1 MKKALILSGGGARGA
16 FQVGVWKYLR
26 EINWTPDLI
35 CGTSI
40 GAVNAAAIGSGM
52 SVERLIDIW
61 KTHNRSEIYRFK
73 VLKVLSSAL
82 YGRPFKAVLDTAP
95 MRAMLTR
102 HLNLEALRRSPIEI
116 IISAVHLATGRLHL
130 YNQDVIEIDHLMA
143 SSAMPILFPWQPIRG
158 ELYWDGGVMANSPLF
173 IALERK
179 IEEIIVVLLSP
190 VGHRPLPPPSNL
202 ARRFGTAFGTLFN
215 RLLSDD
221 DAGFQRAPVH
231 ACDEWRRH
239 GPHAQ
244 KITESRLETKDF
256 GDRTDRDA
264 RFYIPAQFLCPAGK
278 SADPCRLSQRPR
290 QMGKGAKSSRDDA
303 SPCLPK
309 ISDTGHSLV

>member
-1 MKKALILSGGGARGA
+1 MKRALVLSGGGARGA

-73 VLKVLSSAL
+73 ALKVLSSAL
-82 YGRPFKAVLDTAP
+82 YGRPFKAVLDTTP

-102 HLNLEALRRSPIEI
+102 HLDLEALRRSPIEI
-116 IISAVHLATGRLHL
+116 VISAVHLATGRLHL

-173 IALERK
+173 VALEKK

-190 VGHRPLPPPSNL
+190 VGHRPLPPPTTMREGL
-202 ARRFGTAFGTLFN
+202 E
-215 RLLSDD
+215 RLLEHFLIGSCQT
-221 DAGFQRAPVH
+221 AMPVSNGQPVH
-231 ACDEWRRH
+231 ACDEWRPAR
-239 GPHAQ
+239 PQAQ
-244 KITESRLETKDF
+244 TITESRWK
-256 GDRTDRDA
+256 
-264 RFYIPAQFLCPAGK
+264 
-278 SADPCRLSQRPR
+278 PR
-290 QMGKGAKSSRDDA
+290 ISVIAPTEMLGFTSLLNFSSRQVNRLIHA
-303 SPCLPK
+303 GYHNARRQL
-309 ISDTGHSLV
+309 GQRG

>member
-1 MKKALILSGGGARGA
+1 MKRALVLSGGGARGA
-16 FQVGVWKYLR
+16 FQVGVWQYLR

-73 VLKVLSSAL
+73 ALKVLSSAL
-82 YGRPFKAVLDTAP
+82 YGRPFKAVLDTTP

-102 HLNLEALRRSPIEI
+102 HLDLETLRRSPIEI
-116 IISAVHLATGRLHL
+116 VISAVHLATGRLHL

-143 SSAMPILFPWQPIRG
+143 SSAMLILFPCQPIRG

-190 VGHRPLPPPSNL
+190 VGHRPLPPPTTMREGL
-202 ARRFGTAFGTLFN
+202 E
-215 RLLSDD
+215 RLLEHFLIGSCQT
-221 DAGFQRAPVH
+221 AMPVFNGQPVH
-231 ACDEWRRH
+231 AFDEWRPARRA
-239 GPHAQ
+239 AQ
-244 KITESRLETKDF
+244 TTKTPSASTATRTPITVIMIGS
-256 GDRTDRDA
+256 
-264 RFYIPAQFLCPAGK
+264 
-278 SADPCRLSQRPR
+278 
-290 QMGKGAKSSRDDA
+290 MA
-303 SPCLPK
+303 SP
-309 ISDTGHSLV
+309 SRFNSNSTSAW

>member
-1 MKKALILSGGGARGA
+1 MKRALILSGGGARGA

-61 KTHNRSEIYRFK
+61 KTHNRSEIYRLK
-73 VLKVLSSAL
+73 ALKVLSSAL
-82 YGRPFKAVLDTAP
+82 YGRPFKSVFDTAP

-102 HLNLEALRRSPIEI
+102 HLDLETLRRSPIEI
-116 IISAVHLATGRLHL
+116 VISAVHLATGRLHL

-190 VGHRPLPPPSNL
+190 VGHRPLPPPATLREGLELLLEHFLMGSYQTTMPLINGL
-202 ARRFGTAFGTLFN
+202 AR
-215 RLLSDD
+215 
-221 DAGFQRAPVH
+221 H
-231 ACDEWRRH
+231 ACDE

-244 KITESRLETKDF
+244 KVIET
-256 GDRTDRDA
+256 GL
-264 RFYIPAQFLCPAGK
+264 Q
-278 SADPCRLSQRPR
+278 PR
-290 QMGKGAKSSRDDA
+290 ISVIAPTQMLGFTSLLNFSSRQVNRLIHA
-303 SPCLPK
+303 GYHNARRQLGK
-309 ISDTGHSLV
+309 RG